1 MWRKGKILKLSTFI
15 IFVVLIKSS
24 FYFIPSNIDKSVS
37 EIRIW
42 KKGIKH
48 AVWQHSEHFN
58 HLSFND
64 WGYNEVWENL
74 LSVFDSCN
82 VVDIGANDGYTTLN
96 LGGLSEIMR
105 VKSHELMIMNYYP
118 EGSL

>member
-1 MWRKGKILKLSTFI
+1 MN
-15 IFVVLIKSS
+15 KS
-24 FYFIPSNIDKSVS
+24 ISNKEEKSVNKKIGDRSSKRLS
-37 EIRIW
+37 EPRVKPIPFSDWDEELQKIW

-48 AVWQHSEHFN
+48 AVWQQSEHFN

-82 VVDIGANDGYTTLN
+82 VVDIGKN
-96 LGGLSEIMR
+96 I
-105 VKSHELMIMNYYP
+105 
-118 EGSL
+118 